1 MQNRFLDNK
10 VVLKYCPDYYRIIN
24 EEFNELDY
32 MSDKIIEIF
41 QHYIFSIDIRNKL
54 EIKKISS
61 LNKALVRYFDDREFK
76 TILTNFLLAL
86 KVPKGTKNV
95 VSIIVDNIIEQ
106 HLKYMEGFTRN
117 IYIPR
122 WI

>member
-1 MQNRFLDNK
+1 MQNSFLDNK

-32 MSDKIIEIF
+32 MSDKIIQVF
-41 QHYIFSIDIRNKL
+41 QQYIFSIDIRNKND
-54 EIKKISS
+54 IKKISS
-61 LNKALVRYFDDREFK
+61 LNKAIVRYFDDREFK

>member
-32 MSDKIIEIF
+32 MSDKIIQVF
-41 QHYIFSIDIRNKL
+41 QQYIFSIDIRNKND
-54 EIKKISS
+54 IKKISS
-61 LNKALVRYFDDREFK
+61 LNKAIVRYFDDREFK

-117 IYIPR
+117 IFIPR